1 MPNDSSDTTDDD
13 NETIGNL
20 ERSSHSAEE
29 QPDVTDGMSD
39 EDRTDTNIGSY
50 AEPDGN
56 IGADLDTA
64 KVRDFFE
71 KKGAVEILA
80 QLADGSKRFSEI
92 DEALVVSHGTIAT
105 RLTDGAKLGLWRE
118 FMTYPDDG
126 GKIKLYEL
134 VPGAQHLA
142 ALTEDENIGQTTKQL
157 RQATNSTQTPLQ
169 ISETRSSQRTQ
180 RHSSPPSPSPI
191 SQIPTLLLRD
201 APGQRSVR
209 G

>member
-126 GKIKLYEL
+126 GKSNCTNWCLARSTSLHSQKTRTL
-134 VPGAQHLA
+134 VKPPNNYDKH
-142 ALTEDENIGQTTKQL
+142 
-157 RQATNSTQTPLQ
+157 TNSTQTPLQ

-180 RHSSPPSPSPI
+180 RHSSPPLTVANFTDSNT
-191 SQIPTLLLRD
+191 PTAML
-201 APGQRSVR
+201 PGQRSVR

>member
-1 MPNDSSDTTDDD
+1 MPNDSSDTSDD
-13 NETIGNL
+13 NNETVGNL
-20 ERSSHSAEE
+20 ERSSNSAEE
-29 QPDVTDGMSD
+29 QPDVTDGMPD
-39 EDRTDTNIGSY
+39 EDGADTHVGSY

-56 IGADLDTA
+56 TGADLNTV

-134 VPGAQHLA
+134 VPDAQHLA
-142 ALTEDENIGQTTKQL
+142 VIAEDENISQTTEQL
-157 RQATNSTQTPLQ
+157 RQANEQHADAIANFRDKIQTAD
-169 ISETRSSQRTQ
+169 SE
-180 RHSSPPSPSPI
+180 P
-191 SQIPTLLLRD
+191 
-201 APGQRSVR
+201 
-209 G
+209 

>member
-1 MPNDSSDTTDDD
+1 MPNDSSDTSDDD

-20 ERSSHSAEE
+20 ERSSNSAEE
-29 QPDVTDGMSD
+29 QPDVTDGMPD
-39 EDRTDTNIGSY
+39 EGRTDTTVGSY
-50 AEPDGN
+50 AEPDDN
-56 IGADLDTA
+56 IGADLKTA

-134 VPGAQHLA
+134 VPDAQHLA
-142 ALTEDENIGQTTKQL
+142 AIAEDENISQTTEQL
-157 RQATNSTQTPLQ
+157 RQANEQHADAIANFRDKIQTAD
-169 ISETRSSQRTQ
+169 SE
-180 RHSSPPSPSPI
+180 
-191 SQIPTLLLRD
+191 
-201 APGQRSVR
+201 A
-209 G
+209 

>member
-1 MPNDSSDTTDDD
+1 MPNDSSDTSD
-13 NETIGNL
+13 NNNESIGNL
-20 ERSSHSAEE
+20 ERSSNSAEE
-29 QPDVTDGMSD
+29 QPDVTEGIPD

-50 AEPDGN
+50 AEPDDN
-56 IGADLDTA
+56 IGADLNTA

-134 VPGAQHLA
+134 VPDAQHLA
-142 ALTEDENIGQTTKQL
+142 AIAEDETISQTTEQL
-157 RQATNSTQTPLQ
+157 RQANKQHAEAVSNFRDR
-169 ISETRSSQRTQ
+169 ICANKSE
-180 RHSSPPSPSPI
+180 
-191 SQIPTLLLRD
+191 
-201 APGQRSVR
+201 
-209 G
+209 

>member
-13 NETIGNL
+13 DETIGNL

-29 QPDVTDGMSD
+29 QPDVTDGIPD

-71 KKGAVEILA
+71 KKGTAEILA

-134 VPGAQHLA
+134 APGAQHLA
-142 ALTEDENIGQTTKQL
+142 AIAEDENIGQTTEQL
-157 RQATNSTQTPLQ
+157 RQAHEQHADAVTNFRDKIQPAD
-169 ISETRSSQRTQ
+169 SET
-180 RHSSPPSPSPI
+180 
-191 SQIPTLLLRD
+191 
-201 APGQRSVR
+201 
-209 G
+209 